1 VTLRTASCKSCTYN
15 ISVSTNQRVKT
26 MNRMNKVIFPL
37 ILTAA
42 SSFALAEGGSERT
55 LHRLNDPETKSTLK
69 ELVKEGKVLNI
80 APAGANGKTDMIQNY
95 RTNAK
100 VQTYEMRVK
109 TPDGKIHTV
118 EFLSTPIGVNNG

>member
-1 VTLRTASCKSCTYN
+1 
-15 ISVSTNQRVKT
+15 

-109 TPDGKIHTV
+109 TTDGKIHTV

>member
-1 VTLRTASCKSCTYN
+1 
-15 ISVSTNQRVKT
+15 

-80 APAGANGKTDMIQNY
+80 APGYGCA
-95 RTNAK
+95 
-100 VQTYEMRVK
+100 
-109 TPDGKIHTV
+109 DGRRNQLLL
-118 EFLSTPIGVNNG
+118 FLPAAFRAQGCASAE

>member
-1 VTLRTASCKSCTYN
+1 
-15 ISVSTNQRVKT
+15 

-69 ELVKEGKVLNI
+69 ELVKETLHK
-80 APAGANGKTDMIQNY
+80 
-95 RTNAK
+95 
-100 VQTYEMRVK
+100 
-109 TPDGKIHTV
+109 
-118 EFLSTPIGVNNG
+118 